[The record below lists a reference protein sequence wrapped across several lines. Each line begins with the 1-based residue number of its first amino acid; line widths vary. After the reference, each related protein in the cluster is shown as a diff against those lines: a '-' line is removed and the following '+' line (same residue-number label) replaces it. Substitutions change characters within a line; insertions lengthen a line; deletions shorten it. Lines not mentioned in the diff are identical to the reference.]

1 MEIDTGFWYIA
12 ISLICFG
19 IGIISIKRSL
29 CRFGGRVN
37 KALDK
42 VGEDK

>member
-1 MEIDTGFWYIA
+1 MDAEFWFVA
-12 ISLICFG
+12 IVLICFG

-29 CRFGGRVN
+29 CRFGKRVN

-42 VGEDK
+42 AGENK